1 MTKKLC
7 LLAVVLASLALAL
20 AGCGSNATAK
30 SDTEAGGSD
39 TAVAIT
45 NPRQLVAADN
55 KTARTIM
62 WEGKVKQA
70 YTLDYRLQGEQQVQT
85 VKAEDSS
92 FEDEKNSYIQY
103 TARLTGLKPDSN
115 YEYRINTEQNKGRW
129 HKLHTENGAGFS
141 ALIFPDSQSANY
153 SGWQQLARE
162 AYKRHPESAFYVNMG
177 DLVDN
182 GQDASQW
189 RAWFNSVSVF
199 SDALPLAPLLGNHE
213 AYSQQWKE
221 RLPVAYTHLFNVPQN
236 GLTKYPNQFYS
247 FDYGPVHFVVLDTN
261 FPEMKSFQ
269 PDLLADEL
277 PWLEQDLAKS
287 KAKWKVVLMHRD
299 IFLYGFGPDSGRA
312 QTKTQ
317 LLDFSYKL
325 MPVFEKY
332 KVDAVLTAHLHTYR
346 RRVPLQN
353 FAPAPKGEGITY
365 ILTGVAGDVRYPKLW
380 GDFEWDAAV
389 APKPETANYMTMK
402 VDEHSL
408 EFKAFLP
415 DGKQFDEVRLEK

>member
-1 MTKKLC
+1 MQKKIRFLLVILC
-7 LLAVVLASLALAL
+7 IVATLS
-20 AGCGSNATAK
+20 GCAQNAEREAEGS
-30 SDTEAGGSD
+30 EA
-39 TAVAIT
+39 AVALT
-45 NPRQLVAADN
+45 HVRQLVAADN

-62 WEGKVKQA
+62 WEARVKQP
-70 YTLDYRLQGEQQVQT
+70 YTLEYRKQGSKDIQAVQAT
-85 VKAEDSS
+85 DSS
-92 FEDEKNSYIQY
+92 FTDKDSVIQY
-103 TARLTGLKPDSN
+103 TARLSGLLPGSA
-115 YEYRINTEQNKGRW
+115 YEYRISTAQHKGRW
-129 HKLHTENGAGFS
+129 HKLSTEKGDGFT

-153 SGWQQLARE
+153 SGWQQLARD
-162 AYKRHPESAFYVNMG
+162 AQQRHSESAFYVNMG

-199 SDALPLAPLLGNHE
+199 SDAVPLAPVIGNHE
-213 AYSQQWKE
+213 AYSLEWKE
-221 RLPVAYTHLFNVPQN
+221 CLPASYTHLFNVPQN

-261 FPEMKSFQ
+261 FPEMKNYQ

-277 PWLEQDLAKS
+277 PWLEKDLTAS
-287 KAKWKVVLMHRD
+287 KAPWKVVLMHRD
-299 IFLYGFGPDSGRA
+299 IFIYGFGPESGRE

-317 LLDFSYKL
+317 FLDFSYQL

-353 FAPAPKGEGITY
+353 FAPAPQGSGITY

-380 GDFEWDAAV
+380 GDFEWDAAT
-389 APKPETANYMTMK
+389 APKPETANYMTLTA
-402 VDEHSL
+402 DEQTL
-408 EFKAFLP
+408 AFKAFLP
-415 DGKQFDEVRLEK
+415 DGKQFDEVKLTK

>member
-1 MTKKLC
+1 MSKIIKLLLFILC
-7 LLAVVLASLALAL
+7 LAVMALN
-20 AGCGSNATAK
+20 GCAKNAD
-30 SDTEAGGSD
+30 SEVQGSD

-55 KTARTIM
+55 KTGRTIM
-62 WEGKVKQA
+62 WEAKVKQP
-70 YTLDYRLQGEQQVQT
+70 YTLEYRLQDDKDIQAVQAT
-85 VKAEDSS
+85 DSS
-92 FEDEKNSYIQY
+92 FTDKNSIIQY
-103 TARLTGLKPDSN
+103 TARLSGLVPGSA
-115 YEYRINTEQNKGRW
+115 YEYRINTAQNKGRW
-129 HKLHTENGAGFS
+129 HKLQTEKGAGFT
-141 ALIFPDSQSANY
+141 ALIFPDSQSADY

-162 AYKRHPESAFYVNMG
+162 AYKRHPQSAFYVNMG

-199 SDALPLAPLLGNHE
+199 RDAVPLAPVIGNHE
-213 AYSQQWKE
+213 AYNMEWKE
-221 RLPVAYTHLFNVPQN
+221 YLPASYTHLFNVPQN
-236 GLTKYPNQFYS
+236 GLAKYPNQFYS

-261 FPEMKSFQ
+261 FPEMENFQ

-277 PWLEQDLAKS
+277 SWLE
-287 KAKWKVVLMHRD
+287 
-299 IFLYGFGPDSGRA
+299 A
-312 QTKTQ
+312 QSKTQ
-317 LLDFSYKL
+317 FLDFSYRL

-353 FAPAPKGEGITY
+353 FAPAPQGSGITY
-365 ILTGVAGDVRYPKLW
+365 ILTGVAGSVRYPKLW
-380 GDFEWDAAV
+380 GDFEWDAAT

-402 VDEHSL
+402 ADEKTL

-415 DGKQFDEVRLEK
+415 DGKQFDEVKLTK

>member
-1 MTKKLC
+1 MSRKASFLLIILC
-7 LLAVVLASLALAL
+7 LVAALG
-20 AGCGSNATAK
+20 GCAQNAEREAK
-30 SDTEAGGSD
+30 GSD
-39 TAVAIT
+39 AAVAIT
-45 NPRQLVAADN
+45 HIRQLVAADN

-62 WEGKVKQA
+62 WESKVKQP
-70 YTLDYRLQGEQQVQT
+70 YTLEYRKQGSSDSRSVQ
-85 VKAEDSS
+85 AADSS
-92 FEDEKNSYIQY
+92 FTDKDSVIQY
-103 TARLTGLKPDSN
+103 TARLDSLAPGST
-115 YEYRINTEQNKGRW
+115 YEYRINTAKNKGQW
-129 HKLHTENGAGFS
+129 HKLHTEDGAGFT

-199 SDALPLAPLLGNHE
+199 SDAVPLAPVIGNHE
-213 AYSQQWKE
+213 AYSLDWKE
-221 RLPVAYTHLFNVPQN
+221 CLPASYTHLFNVPQN
-236 GLTKYPNQFYS
+236 GLAKYPNQFYS

-261 FPEMKSFQ
+261 FPEMENFQ

-277 PWLEQDLAKS
+277 PWLEKDLAAS
-287 KAKWKVVLMHRD
+287 KAQWKVVLMHRD
-299 IFLYGFGPDSGRA
+299 IFLYGFGPESGRA
-312 QTKTQ
+312 QTKTHF
-317 LLDFSYKL
+317 LDFSYQL

-353 FAPAPKGEGITY
+353 FAPAPQGEGITY
-365 ILTGVAGDVRYPKLW
+365 ILTGVAGSVRYPKLW
-380 GDFEWDAAV
+380 GDFEWDAAT
-389 APKPETANYMTMK
+389 APKPETANYMTLK
-402 VDEHSL
+402 ADEKSL

-415 DGKQFDEVRLEK
+415 DGKQFDEVKLTK